1 MQIRLTPGGAMRC
14 KIFIVPIESEAA
26 LEREHKLNDFL
37 SATSVKRVFASI
49 ANQPEGPI
57 WSVMFF
63 YDEGEQVAPTTRAT
77 QTIPTRTSQPVS
89 AQAGQEIP
97 AAAGA
102 PLDSGPPLSG
112 EQVKWVIALKRW
124 RADQA
129 AQEGVPLYMVAQNRW
144 LEEIVRMPAR
154 GLDDLTKVRGLGE
167 WRVQKYGAQILE
179 TLKAANAGNAAK
191 RPWPSTPYS
200 AGRA

>member
-1 MQIRLTPGGAMRC
+1 MQIRFIPGGAMRC
-14 KIFIVPIESEAA
+14 KIFSVPIESETA
-26 LEREHKLNDFL
+26 LDRERKLNDFL
-37 SATSVKRVFASI
+37 SATNVKRVFASL

-63 YDEGEQVAPTTRAT
+63 YDDGAQAAPTTRAA
-77 QTIPTRTSQPVS
+77 QTLSTRTSQPIS
-89 AQAGQEIP
+89 TQTGQEIP
-97 AAAGA
+97 AGPGA

-154 GLDDLTKVRGLGE
+154 GLDDLMKVRGLGE
-167 WRVQKYGAQILE
+167 WRVQKYGTKILE
-179 TLKAANAGNAAK
+179 TMNAANAAK
-191 RPWPSTPYS
+191 RSWPPSSSYS
-200 AGRA
+200 SERA

>member
-1 MQIRLTPGGAMRC
+1 MRC
-14 KIFIVPIESEAA
+14 KIFSVPIESETA
-26 LEREHKLNDFL
+26 LARERKVNDFL
-37 SATSVKRVFASI
+37 SATKVKRVFASI
-49 ANQPEGPI
+49 ASQPEGPI

-63 YDEGEQVAPTTRAT
+63 YDEGVQAVPATRAA
-77 QTIPTRTSQPVS
+77 QTIPTRTSQPIS
-89 AQAGQEIP
+89 TQAGPEISASP
-97 AAAGA
+97 GA

-154 GLDDLTKVRGLGE
+154 GLDDLMKVRGLGE
-167 WRVQKYGAQILE
+167 WRVQKYGTQILE
-179 TLKAANAGNAAK
+179 TLSAANAGNAAK